1 MFSPR
6 PSYFG
11 SMWAARTIFAAI
23 ALLAGLACFKA
34 AAQGACLSPEET
46 RVAVAQGGVV
56 APSRAVSA
64 ARDAA
69 SGGEVVRAELCR
81 QGGGYVYRIS
91 VLRRDGRVMRV
102 VVDGGSGKVL
112 EGR

>member
-1 MFSPR
+1 MFR
-6 PSYFG
+6 PWPPYFG
-11 SMWAARTIFAAI
+11 AMWGARTIFAAI
-23 ALLAGLACFKA
+23 ALLAGLASFEA
-34 AAQGACLSPEET
+34 AAQGACLSPDET
-46 RVAVAQGGVV
+46 RAAVAQGGVV
-56 APSRAVSA
+56 APQQAVSA

-91 VLRRDGRVMRV
+91 VLRRDGRVMRI
-102 VVDGGSGKVL
+102 VVDGGSGRVL